1 MGDHVDVNRRH
12 WNDMAHEWVD
22 AAERN
27 WTAEVTWG
35 IWGIPEDELHI
46 LPDDMTGM
54 DAIELGCGT
63 GYVSSWLAR
72 RGATVTGIDISE
84 RQLATAARLAAEH
97 HVDLGLIH
105 GSAEEVPLPDGSFDF
120 AISEY
125 GAVLWCDPDRWLP
138 EARRLLRPG
147 GRLVFLTNHPLTHV
161 ASPWDGSNL
170 VREFVRPYFG
180 IGRQDWTGVDIDP
193 GGIEFNLPIAEWFR
207 RLTDLG
213 FTVEAIH
220 ELRAPEGDPDEV
232 QFFVDRGWA
241 HDFPSELVL
250 VARLD

>member
-1 MGDHVDVNRRH
+1 MADHVEVNRRH
-12 WNDMAHEWVD
+12 WNDMADQWV
-22 AAERN
+22 AGGERA
-27 WTAEVTWG
+27 WADEVTWG
-35 IWGIPEDELHI
+35 MWQVPEEELHL
-46 LPDDMTGM
+46 LPEDMTGM
-54 DAIELGCGT
+54 GAIELGCGT

-72 RGATVTGIDISE
+72 RGAAVTGIDISE
-84 RQLATAARLAAEH
+84 GQLATAARLADEH
-97 HVDLGLIH
+97 GVDLTLIH

-147 GRLVFLTNHPLTHV
+147 GRLVFLTNHPIAHV

-170 VREFVRPYFG
+170 ARELVRPYFSA
-180 IGRQDWTGVDIDP
+180 GRRDWTEVEVDP
-193 GGIEFNLPIAEWFR
+193 GGIDFCLTIGEWFH

-220 ELRAPEGDPDEV
+220 EIQAPEGDTDEV

-241 HDFPSELVL
+241 HDFPSELVM
-250 VARLD
+250 VARLA